1 MKSIFLLHIRQ
12 IFRENDWILPLLLLV
27 VASIVGSSLAPS
39 NEDPTLRFSARTQTI
54 VMAFILAITNL
65 LDVAPAFTCGL
76 LMNLYGLYGLGAVDQ
91 VRSGKNPFLSK

>member
-12 IFRENDWILPLLLLV
+12 ILRENDWILPLLLLV

-54 VMAFILAITNL
+54 
-65 LDVAPAFTCGL
+65 
-76 LMNLYGLYGLGAVDQ
+76 
-91 VRSGKNPFLSK
+91 